1 MKANLFRK
9 ISLFFTY
16 KKIIKNIQTELELDF
31 SARID
36 SIGRIYTVLN
46 IPFEI
51 FEEPYN
57 LRKSDIDNLSKTYI
71 NEFRRRFSDFLISK
85 GLMELFDLYEVK
97 KVDKY
102 SYLLVFGFSLVNTK
116 KLANNLITTAV
127 VLSSMSIFGIIL
139 WGLISTFF

>member
-57 LRKSDIDNLSKTYI
+57 LRKADIDTLSKTYI

>member
-16 KKIIKNIQTELELDF
+16 KKIIKNIKTELELDF

-46 IPFEI
+46 IPFEM
-51 FEEPYN
+51 FDEPYN
-57 LRKSDIDNLSKTYI
+57 LRKADIDTLSKTYI

>member
-57 LRKSDIDNLSKTYI
+57 LRKTDIDTLSKTYI
-71 NEFRRRFSDFLISK
+71 NEFRRRFSDFLITK

-127 VLSSMSIFGIIL
+127 VLSSIGIFGIIL

>member
-16 KKIIKNIQTELELDF
+16 KKIIKNIKTELELDF

-46 IPFEI
+46 IPFEM
-51 FEEPYN
+51 FDEPYN
-57 LRKSDIDNLSKTYI
+57 LRKADIDTLSKTYI

-127 VLSSMSIFGIIL
+127 VLSSISIFGIIL

>member
-46 IPFEI
+46 IPFEM
-51 FEEPYN
+51 FDEPYN
-57 LRKSDIDNLSKTYI
+57 LRKADIDTLSKTYI

>member
-57 LRKSDIDNLSKTYI
+57 LRKTDIDTLSKTYI
-71 NEFRRRFSDFLISK
+71 NEFRRRFSDFLITK

-127 VLSSMSIFGIIL
+127 VLSSMGIFGIIL